1 MTGYADV
8 IRDHQNAD
16 YGTKVEDYDDDAPTW
31 AEAQADVDHE
41 QPWTSPIGPCPTCG
55 TGVGDCR
62 PPGCCATCQRFAE
75 DDLRGPKWRHMD
87 PIWGRA

>member
-1 MTGYADV
+1 MTTRYETAAGCLQGMQVD
-8 IRDHQNAD
+8 R
-16 YGTKVEDYDDDAPTW
+16 G
-31 AEAQADVDHE
+31 DVDHE

-55 TGVGDCR
+55 TTEGECR